1 MTMPKDT
8 TSHFSWKNALNDLQ
22 QINLDGLA
30 ELLRGASVAE
40 REASDAVLTCKA
52 ELSRRHALGEVTDTF
67 QHRGVEF
74 ELRTRKTWQYSDE
87 HKAKVK
93 QAMRKLNELEQ
104 QEGDAKQT
112 TKATWYV
119 TDKSNRAASE

>member
-8 TSHFSWKNALNDLQ
+8 TNHFSWKNALNDLQ
-22 QINLDGLA
+22 QTSLDGVA
-30 ELLRGASVAE
+30 ELLSAFVVAE
-40 REASDAVLTCKA
+40 REAADAVATCKA

-67 QHRGVEF
+67 QYRGVQF
-74 ELRTRKTWQYSDE
+74 ELRKKTTWQYSDE

-93 QAMRKLNELEQ
+93 HQVRKLNELEQ

-119 TDKSNRAASE
+119 THKSNRAPSE